1 MAYKEQVVTVQIEY
15 KVIWDQ
21 DAERYEVQATTKQG
35 AVDPKTQAISLAME
49 LDEWEDQK

>member
-1 MAYKEQVVTVQIEY
+1 MAYKEQVVTVEIEY

-35 AVDPKTQAISLAME
+35 EVDPKTQAISLAME
-49 LDEWEDQK
+49 LGEWE